1 MMKGLMVKYFVPVVL
16 LSAFCVLES
25 AAATIRVWSGANL
38 LSGNWTSP
46 INWDGG
52 VAPLPGDTLLFPD
65 DGLRRTSNT
74 NNYAAGTTFSAITFG
89 GTGYR
94 LRGNLVTISNS
105 VNAALNS
112 GTNIIDLNIEAG
124 QFALTIQAFTATD
137 SLTLNGDIDLNARTL
152 VTSGP
157 GDIRIAGV
165 ISGTGGV
172 FKNNGGD
179 LRMDG
184 EGANTY
190 TGMTTVNAGIL
201 RLGRYFIRGL
211 SLVGTVAVPGDLT
224 IGSGTGGLIG
234 DIVAL
239 ERDHQIANTSD
250 VRVNGSGS
258 LELSDESD
266 IIGSLVLTAG
276 TVTTGAGILTLN
288 GNVFVNTAS
297 EDSVIAGN
305 LDLGTNTICRFDID
319 QGMQLHIS
327 ARISGDAGTTLIKTN
342 RGELFL
348 SASNVFDG
356 PVRHDGGFLTVAHG
370 AGLGSAL
377 GNTRL
382 FVGTLNIH
390 DVGIFGEELNVQGA
404 GGALALD
411 SLSGAWN
418 GPVILNDDLLIT
430 IPTNRNI
437 SITGRISGPAGFTK
451 FGDGSLTLKTTY
463 TNEFSGAAIVT
474 RGGIVLD
481 GVFNQTVLSGPL
493 IIGNTNTALPQ
504 QRVHHIKHHQI
515 GDNVPITIR
524 DTGILQPAGFN
535 DVVGSITGA
544 GSLELGFGTFSV
556 GADNSSTTFSG
567 EISGTGG
574 ILEKVGAGAWTLA
587 GTSTWSGMTL
597 VSAGGLIVNG
607 VQPFSRVLVESSAHL
622 GGDGTVGSVTN
633 ALGGLIAPAGIL
645 TCSNAILRAGSTY
658 QVDLNGATP
667 GGGYD
672 QLNARGRVTLTNAIL
687 TGACGFTPLLG
698 QTFVIIQNDG
708 IDDIGGEF
716 QGLPHGAV
724 FALGGFAFRINYRGG
739 TGNDVALIRVA
750 SPASDLSAA
759 TALPNGHFKFQ
770 GTGLPGLNYVVQA
783 ATNLNPVIQWLPL
796 ATNTVGP
803 SGLYE
808 FIDVDAPAHPMR
820 FYRAVAP

>member
-1 MMKGLMVKYFVPVVL
+1 MKGLMVKYFVPVIF
-16 LSAFCVLES
+16 LSAVLVLES
-25 AAATIRVWSGANL
+25 AAATVRVWSGVNL
-38 LSGNWTSP
+38 LSGNWTSA

-74 NNYAAGTTFSAITFG
+74 NNYPAGTTFSAITFG

-94 LRGNLVTISNS
+94 LRGNAVTISNS

-124 QFALTIQAFTATD
+124 QFALTVQVFAATD
-137 SLTLNGDIDLNARTL
+137 FLTFNGDIDLNARTL
-152 VTSGP
+152 LTSGP
-157 GDIRIAGV
+157 GDIRITGV
-165 ISGTGGV
+165 ISGAGGV

-190 TGMTTVNAGIL
+190 TGSTTVNAGIL
-201 RLGRYFIRGL
+201 RLGRYVIRGL
-211 SLVGTVAVPGDLT
+211 GLAGAVAVPGDLF

-234 DIVAL
+234 DVVAL

-258 LELSDESD
+258 LELSDEND
-266 IIGSLVLTAG
+266 TIGSLTLTAG
-276 TVTTGAGILTLN
+276 TVLTGAGILTLN
-288 GNVFVNTAS
+288 GHVFANTAA

-305 LDLGTNTICRFDID
+305 LDLGTNTACRFDVD
-319 QGMQLHIS
+319 QGAQLNIP
-327 ARISGDAGTTLIKTN
+327 ARISGDASTVLIKTN
-342 RGELFL
+342 RGDMFL
-348 SASNVFDG
+348 SASNIFDG
-356 PVRHDGGFLTVAHG
+356 PVQVEGGSITVAHG
-370 AGLGSAL
+370 AALGTPL

-382 FVGTLNIH
+382 FLGVLNIH
-390 DVGIFGEELNVQGA
+390 DVGVFGEELDVQGPSA
-404 GGALALD
+404 TLGMDASSA
-411 SLSGAWN
+411 AWN

-430 IPTNRNI
+430 VPTNRNI
-437 SITGRISGPAGFTK
+437 TITGRISGPAGFTK

-463 TNEFSGAAIVT
+463 TNEFNGAALVT
-474 RGGIVLD
+474 RGGVVLD

-493 IIGNTNTALPQ
+493 TIGNTNIALPQ

-515 GDNVPITIR
+515 ADNVPVTIR
-524 DTGILQPAGFN
+524 DTGILQPGGFD

-544 GSLELGFGTFSV
+544 GALDLGSGAFAT
-556 GADNSSTTFSG
+556 GADNTSTTFAG
-567 EISGTGG
+567 EISGSGG
-574 ILEKVGAGAWTLA
+574 VLEKVGAGVWTLD

-607 VQPFSRVLVESSAHL
+607 MQRGSHVLVAAGASL
-622 GGDGTVGSVTN
+622 GGAGTVGSVTN
-633 ALGGLIAPAGIL
+633 ATGGLIAPSGTL

-658 QVDLNGATP
+658 HVDLNGP
-667 GGGYD
+667 IGYD
-672 QLNARGRVTLTNAIL
+672 QLNARGRVSLTNAIL
-687 TGACGFTPLLG
+687 TGVCSFTPPIG

-708 IDDIGGEF
+708 IDDVGGEF

-724 FALGGFAFRINYRGG
+724 FALGGFAFRINYHGG
-739 TGNDVALIRVA
+739 TGNDVALIRIA
-750 SPASDLSAA
+750 SPASDLSAW
-759 TALPNGHFKFQ
+759 TTLPKGYFKFQ
-770 GTGLPGLNYVVQA
+770 GTGLPGLDYVVQA

-796 ATNTVGP
+796 ATNTVGA

-808 FIDVDAPAHPMR
+808 FIDVDAAAHPMR